1 MANNLNEKIEKILD
15 KLRPAIQSHGGD
27 VSLVDCKNGV
37 VKLSIKGSCVGCP
50 MAGMTFGL
58 GVEEEIKKIKGVK
71 KIIYE

>member
-1 MANNLNEKIEKILD
+1 MILNEKIEKILN

-27 VSLVDCKNGV
+27 VNLVSCKNGV
-37 VKLSIKGSCVGCP
+37 VKLSIKGACVGCP

-71 KIIYE
+71 KIMYA